1 MQSYAQFYLQCE
13 AYSRRG
19 FLSALTR
26 GMVGLNAAASALVAT
41 IPSTI
46 IPSTKWM
53 DSTWAGIEFELDDA
67 SPIDE
72 ADVPDLT
79 QLTKIGDGTYVDLT
93 QSGAFYWPIYSQP
106 GAPIGS
112 IFTPADTDGE
122 WTDPSDRSWTDAHS
136 HLANLLHRQSV
147 LAAFNSPEWVRR
159 IFNATD
165 AQQDGFHAGPRQAL
179 RDFRSLQQNYV
190 DVTGLPVPPEARK
203 IIAVERKK
211 IVQFVADERNAR
223 NKKSQDK
230 KVGTGVGRL
239 ALKTPAMLKQPYRY
253 DPDVSDEHREDDIV
267 RDIGEARRDSEVH
280 PGPEFKTAI
289 AKKLESI

>member
-19 FLSALTR
+19 FLSTLTK
-26 GMVGLNAAASALVAT
+26 GMIGLNAAVSALAVPLT
-41 IPSTI
+41 TPSTEWV
-46 IPSTKWM
+46 K
-53 DSTWAGIEFELDDA
+53 STWAGWEFELDEVV
-67 SPIDE
+67 PTGI
-72 ADVPDLT
+72 PDLSK
-79 QLTKIGDGTYVDLT
+79 LTKIADGTYIDLT
-93 QSGAFYWPIYSQP
+93 QSGAVSWPIYSQP

-112 IFTPADTDGE
+112 ILTSTRGGE
-122 WTDPSDRSWTDAHS
+122 WTDAHS
-136 HLANLLHRQSV
+136 HMADLLHRQTS
-147 LAAFNSPEWVRR
+147 LASFNSPEWVKRT
-159 IFNATD
+159 FNATEMSR
-165 AQQDGFHAGPRQAL
+165 GGPRQAL
-179 RDFRSLQQNYV
+179 RDFRSLQQHYT
-190 DVTGLPVPPEARK
+190 DTTGLPVPPEARK

-267 RDIGEARRDSEVH
+267 RDIGEAVRQ
-280 PGPEFKTAI
+280 G
-289 AKKLESI
+289 

>member
-1 MQSYAQFYLQCE
+1 MHSYAQFYLQCE
-13 AYSRRG
+13 AYSRRW

-26 GMVGLNAAASALVAT
+26 GMVGLNAAASALVTT
-41 IPSTI
+41 IPSAI

-53 DSTWAGIEFELDDA
+53 ESTWAGIEFELDDA

-165 AQQDGFHAGPRQAL
+165 AQRDGFHAGPRQAL
-179 RDFRSLQQNYV
+179 RDFISLQQNYV

-223 NKKSQDK
+223 NKKLQDK
-230 KVGTGVGRL
+230 KVGTGVDRL

-253 DPDVSDEHREDDIV
+253 DPDVSDEHREDDII
-267 RDIGEARRDSEVH
+267 RDIGEAVRQ
-280 PGPEFKTAI
+280 
-289 AKKLESI
+289 

>member
-1 MQSYAQFYLQCE
+1 MQSYARFYLQCE

-41 IPSTI
+41 IPSAI
-46 IPSTKWM
+46 IPSTKWIE
-53 DSTWAGIEFELDDA
+53 STWAGLEFELDDA
-67 SPIDE
+67 YPID
-72 ADVPDLT
+72 DMPDLS
-79 QLTKIGDGTYVDLT
+79 QLTKIGDGTYIDLT
-93 QSGAFYWPIYSQP
+93 QSDAVFWPIYSQP

-112 IFTPADTDGE
+112 IFTSADTDGE

-147 LAAFNSPEWVRR
+147 LAAFNSSEWVKR
-159 IFNATD
+159 IFNANEMNRVG
-165 AQQDGFHAGPRQAL
+165 ARQAL

-190 DVTGLPVPPEARK
+190 NVTGLPVPPEARK

-230 KVGTGVGRL
+230 KSQDKKVGTGVSRL

-280 PGPEFKTAI
+280 PEPECRTAI